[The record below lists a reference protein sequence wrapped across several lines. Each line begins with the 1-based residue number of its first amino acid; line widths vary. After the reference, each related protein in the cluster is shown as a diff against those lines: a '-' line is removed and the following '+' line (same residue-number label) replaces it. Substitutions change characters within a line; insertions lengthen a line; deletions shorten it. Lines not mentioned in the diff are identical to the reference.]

1 LKVEILYNMARAA
14 AQGATRACEADGG
27 KMAIRYGG
35 YPAYVAEY
43 NRLIPL
49 VVQEFGEEAKYL
61 FQPIDLGKHI
71 HPSATIGTMWR
82 TYLEQAAAR
91 LNALEAYLRSKI
103 GVTDERLQ
111 SVLDLINANLRASIF
126 QTPEREKEIQNAL
139 EVIFRARGLEF
150 CRETSTIK
158 YSSKTFVPDFTFET
172 LDLALEVKLCKT
184 ALKRKSLIDEIN
196 ADIPAYRSRYRFAVF
211 VVYDLGFI
219 RDVSEFKSGIEGNP
233 DVHVLVVKE

>member
-1 LKVEILYNMARAA
+1 MKVETLYNMARAA

-35 YPAYVAEY
+35 YPAYVNEY
-43 NRLIPL
+43 NRLIQL
-49 VVQEFGEEAKYL
+49 VVQEFGEEAKSL
-61 FQPIDLGKHI
+61 FQPINLGRHI
-71 HPSATIGTMWR
+71 YPPSAIGTMWR
-82 TYLEQAAAR
+82 TYLELAAVR

-111 SVLDLINANLRASIF
+111 SVLDLINANLRAAIF
-126 QTPEREKEIQNAL
+126 QTPEQEKEVQNAL

-150 CRETSTIK
+150 GRETVTIK
-158 YSSKTFVPDFTFET
+158 YSSKKFIPDFTFET
-172 LDLALEVKLCKT
+172 FDLALEVKLCK
-184 ALKRKSLIDEIN
+184 AASKEKSLIDEIN
-196 ADIPAYRSRYRFAVF
+196 ADIPAYQTRYRFAVF

-219 RDVSEFKSGIEGNP
+219 RNVSEFKSGIEGNP